1 MSETDSSSYLEELE
15 SRATMALKQS
25 SKERKVK
32 PPIDTPVKVEH
43 QPPEQVKTQTPEEVK
58 SDTPEKISSTEPS
71 PRKRTQTKVDR
82 QMERTLRKVVSEQT
96 KRTKADLRMLEKV
109 MKKHESKIERMIGD
123 NLGQSTSLQEEV
135 KGLING
141 QSEELKKSCEDIV
154 VSNSQDELQK
164 LTDWFYDEFMKALD
178 NKSGEYETL
187 KSSSEAQANRMVEEI
202 DSKAKRIKVLDQKI
216 ADIASYLPRDVRTEL
231 FAELGLEYLD
241 STIVRSAEKKQ
252 ARKGIIAK
260 LSSLFKRKPKQATR
274 PSVTKSKKKLDEQKR
289 ARKKLVE
296 TAEII
301 AE

>member
-43 QPPEQVKTQTPEEVK
+43 QPPEEVKT
-58 SDTPEKISSTEPS
+58 DTPEKISRTKPTL
-71 PRKRTQTKVDR
+71 RKRTQTKVDR

-109 MKKHESKIERMIGD
+109 MKKYESKIERMIGN
-123 NLGQSTSLQEEV
+123 NLGQSISLQEEV

-178 NKSGEYETL
+178 GKSGEYESL

-202 DSKAKRIKVLDQKI
+202 DSRAKRIKVLDQKI
-216 ADIASYLPRDVRTEL
+216 ADIASYLPKDVRTEL

>member
-43 QPPEQVKTQTPEEVK
+43 QPPEEVKT
-58 SDTPEKISSTEPS
+58 DTPEKISRTKPTL
-71 PRKRTQTKVDR
+71 RKRTQTKVDR

-109 MKKHESKIERMIGD
+109 MKKHESKVERMIGN
-123 NLGQSTSLQEEV
+123 NLGQSISLQEEV

-178 NKSGEYETL
+178 GKSGEYESL

-202 DSKAKRIKVLDQKI
+202 DSRAKRIKVLDQKI
-216 ADIASYLPRDVRTEL
+216 ADIASYLPRDVRSEL
-231 FAELGLEYLD
+231 FAELGLQYLD
-241 STIVRSAEKKQ
+241 SAIVRSAEKKQ